1 MSDTHGICGSAPVIQ
16 PASTNSSEEVDQGRQ
31 RKASMARYSGSS
43 RCDTTKESEEQ
54 DDHTGNTSTI
64 WRTPFPLREIG
75 ALCKPALGGEEPLSP
90 LQHIESFDERP
101 DEPLLTV
108 YGEFRGDADSAQLFP
123 LRQPSNSASKGAS
136 ESLSSVEC
144 QPVRRPNSHIIH
156 GLIRRAQAWLIHCG
170 RDNREAPLSAS
181 IYWAIRSLR
190 FVYARQ
196 ILQVERQGALPL
208 DNREDD
214 DWPEPP
220 SEEDTFDWNMVPLWL
235 YTLLT
240 MDGTHEWG
248 LRREGTGNEHRLG
261 EFVSQWYNMA
271 DLTIAAIPEREL
283 DDPPDQWES
292 ESASGSSMGLI
303 VEISEKEGEGT
314 NSDTT

>member
-1 MSDTHGICGSAPVIQ
+1 M
-16 PASTNSSEEVDQGRQ
+16 
-31 RKASMARYSGSS
+31 
-43 RCDTTKESEEQ
+43 
-54 DDHTGNTSTI
+54 
-64 WRTPFPLREIG
+64 
-75 ALCKPALGGEEPLSP
+75 
-90 LQHIESFDERP
+90 
-101 DEPLLTV
+101 
-108 YGEFRGDADSAQLFP
+108 
-123 LRQPSNSASKGAS
+123 
-136 ESLSSVEC
+136 EC

-181 IYWAIRSLR
+181 IYWAIQSLR

-196 ILQVERQGALPL
+196 ILQAERQGALPL

-292 ESASGSSMGLI
+292 ESASGSSRGLI
-303 VEISEKEGEGT
+303 VEISEKEGEDT